1 MTGTVASADRRLTL
15 AILTTWGV
23 LCALQYG
30 GLPFGRYAWAVNL
43 WAYQPVA
50 VGLVLAS
57 LALSISAG
65 SVRRSLIGALDR
77 VNLRIG
83 KNALIPLAAGAGA
96 ALLFWL
102 LTGDD
107 LSPDARVFGGA
118 VMSGYDFIFPDMG
131 ATWIIFR
138 LSWLALILDLPVFSL
153 VRVASCLSGG
163 TTVALLISM
172 SRRGMLG
179 PVRPFGLSTG
189 LLLSAGLVRTFVG
202 RVETYPFLL
211 VAVAVYVWLALR
223 FLHTGRGWY
232 ITCFVA
238 GIAVW
243 LHAAA
248 VGLALSLAV
257 LPRLVTRDLALGNWL
272 GKLVRGALVAS
283 LPSFVFIAGAVT
295 IGDDFSLKDSVA
307 TAVEILGGNESD
319 TATRWWVRGWG
330 GEPSIGTDVVFASQ
344 AQFKYLANAAF
355 LLCPS
360 AIPVLLF
367 LFAVGGRKLG
377 RDATAIFLAALCLPL
392 IVYAF
397 ALRPFWGPYDWD
409 LFSIAG
415 FALILF
421 QAYALELVIEPFR
434 LRHVA
439 VWLVSFQL
447 FFVGAPFVLL
457 SEMPQRN
464 AGPFFMEDYMS
475 PEIGRAATPAPP
487 ALEPWL

>member
-1 MTGTVASADRRLTL
+1 MGIFAGFRGSAVAGLPEARGMTGTVASADRRLTL

-211 VAVAVYVWLALR
+211 VAVAVFFFWLLCRMCASNVSVQDLCLHHGGLR
-223 FLHTGRGWY
+223 VLSHSHRDGT
-232 ITCFVA
+232 
-238 GIAVW
+238 
-243 LHAAA
+243 
-248 VGLALSLAV
+248 GLAPVHAPHEDLHRRSKRTLRCGLGFKERWVFFAKAKKKHRLMMHIDSMGSL
-257 LPRLVTRDLALGNWL
+257 T
-272 GKLVRGALVAS
+272 GK
-283 LPSFVFIAGAVT
+283 
-295 IGDDFSLKDSVA
+295 
-307 TAVEILGGNESD
+307 
-319 TATRWWVRGWG
+319 RW
-330 GEPSIGTDVVFASQ
+330 
-344 AQFKYLANAAF
+344 
-355 LLCPS
+355 
-360 AIPVLLF
+360 
-367 LFAVGGRKLG
+367 
-377 RDATAIFLAALCLPL
+377 
-392 IVYAF
+392 
-397 ALRPFWGPYDWD
+397 
-409 LFSIAG
+409 
-415 FALILF
+415 
-421 QAYALELVIEPFR
+421 
-434 LRHVA
+434 
-439 VWLVSFQL
+439 
-447 FFVGAPFVLL
+447 
-457 SEMPQRN
+457 
-464 AGPFFMEDYMS
+464 
-475 PEIGRAATPAPP
+475 
-487 ALEPWL
+487 